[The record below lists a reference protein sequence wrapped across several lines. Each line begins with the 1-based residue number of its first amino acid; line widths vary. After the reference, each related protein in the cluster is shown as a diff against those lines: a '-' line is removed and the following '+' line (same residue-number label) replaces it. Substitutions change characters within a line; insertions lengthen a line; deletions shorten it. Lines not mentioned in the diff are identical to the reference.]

1 MSAGE
6 PRLMADQ
13 LLRDARMN
21 KPPVRL
27 SKLLRAQGVA
37 LEKAKLD
44 PHVSSVLLEGP
55 SPRIVVNSRL
65 GRDQRRLSVAHSLA
79 HHLLHPGAAS
89 AYVTDLTVHMRIGAP
104 PQSDPRE
111 LEANAFALD
120 LLIPEAF
127 LRRDFH
133 ILRYV
138 RDQLPEAHLVILG
151 QKTS

>member
-13 LLRDARMN
+13 LLRDTRMN

-55 SPRIVVNSRL
+55 CPEADLSTELHAEGLSIEREDG
-65 GRDQRRLSVAHSLA
+65 GRTLR
-79 HHLLHPGAAS
+79 
-89 AYVTDLTVHMRIGAP
+89 LTVEHPLIGLLA
-104 PQSDPRE
+104 
-111 LEANAFALD
+111 D
-120 LLIPEAF
+120 LF
-127 LRRDFH
+127 WRR
-133 ILRYV
+133 
-138 RDQLPEAHLVILG
+138 A
-151 QKTS
+151 